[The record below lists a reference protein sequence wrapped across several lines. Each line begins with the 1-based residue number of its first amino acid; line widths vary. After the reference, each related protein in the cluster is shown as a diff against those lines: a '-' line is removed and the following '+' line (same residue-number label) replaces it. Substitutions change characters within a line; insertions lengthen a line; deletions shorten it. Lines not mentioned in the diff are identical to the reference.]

1 MDITVPDIGHFIDVP
16 IIEVHVTAGDVVA
29 AEDPVITLE
38 SDKAT
43 LDVPASAAGTVSEV
57 AVRIGDR
64 VSAGDLILRLDAA
77 PASGGPA
84 AAPVRERVTEDA
96 APAPAEPPGYGSPS
110 GIYEVIE
117 VTVPD
122 IGHFIDVPVIEVHV
136 AAGDAVAPEDPLI
149 TLESDKATLDIP
161 APMAGTITAVR
172 VAVGDPVSAGH
183 VIADLSTGQQ
193 LMPEAAQ
200 PAPEAAQ
207 PAPEA
212 AQPAPEAAQPV
223 PEAAQPVPGAVA
235 AEPRPAAA
243 ASAAAG
249 PDPAAGHQ
257 AGPGGITADV
267 LVLGAGPGGYTAAFR
282 AADLGKKVVLVDR
295 WPALGGV
302 CLNVGCIPSKA
313 LLHAAK
319 VIAEAKEMS
328 EHGITFGPPAI
339 DLDKLRAWKDGV
351 VGRLT
356 GGLAGLARQR
366 KVTTIR
372 GYGRFTSPHQLQV
385 ELAEGGVTTVGFEQ
399 AIIAAG
405 SEPLTLPFIP
415 QSDPRVVDSTGALE
429 LGGVPQRL
437 LILGGGIIGL
447 EMATVYHEL
456 GAKVTI
462 AEMMDQLIPG
472 ADKDLISPL
481 AKRVTRQ
488 YENIYLKTKV
498 TNVEARP
505 EGLVVSF
512 DGPKAPATD
521 TFDRMLVAV
530 GRSPNGKLIGAE
542 NAGITV
548 DDRGFIPVDKQLRT
562 SVPHIFAIGDIVGQP
577 MLAHKAMHEGKV
589 AAEVTAGKNSFFD
602 ARVIPSVAYTDP
614 EVAWAGITENQARA
628 AGVTYG
634 KGVFPWAASGRSLT
648 LGRSEG
654 LTKLLFDEA
663 TGRVIGCGIVGPN
676 ADDLITEA
684 ALAIEMGADAADI
697 ALTIHPHPTLS
708 ETVALAAEAFEG
720 TITDLY
726 LPRRA

>member
-16 IIEVHVTAGDVVA
+16 VIEVHVTAGDVVA

-57 AVRIGDR
+57 AIRVGDQ
-64 VSAGDLILRLDAA
+64 VSAGDLILRLDAE
-77 PASGGPA
+77 PASDGPA

-96 APAPAEPPGYGSPS
+96 APAPAVPPGYGSPS

-136 AAGDAVAPEDPLI
+136 AAGDLVAREDPLI

-161 APMAGTITAVR
+161 APVAGTITAVR
-172 VAVGDPVSAGH
+172 VAVGNHVSADH
-183 VIADLSTGQQ
+183 VIADLRTG
-193 LMPEAAQ
+193 ETA
-200 PAPEAAQ
+200 
-207 PAPEA
+207 
-212 AQPAPEAAQPV
+212 V
-223 PEAAQPVPGAVA
+223 PEPAAPATSAPAASATPAVQRSAPGDVA
-235 AEPRPAAA
+235 AE
-243 ASAAAG
+243 
-249 PDPAAGHQ
+249 
-257 AGPGGITADV
+257 V

-295 WPALGGV
+295 GPTLGGV

-313 LLHAAK
+313 LLHAAR
-319 VIAEAKEMS
+319 VIAETREMS
-328 EHGITFGPPAI
+328 EHGIMFGAPAI
-339 DLDKLRAWKDGV
+339 DIGKLRAWKDGV

-356 GGLAGLARQR
+356 GGLAGLAKQR
-366 KVTTIR
+366 KVATIR
-372 GYGRFTSPHQLQV
+372 GYGRFTSPHQLRV
-385 ELAEGGVTTVGFEQ
+385 ELAEGGVTTVDFEQ

-415 QSDPRVVDSTGALE
+415 SSDPRIIDSTGALE
-429 LGGVPQRL
+429 LGEMPQRL

-462 AEMMDQLIPG
+462 AELMDQLIPG

-512 DGPKAPATD
+512 DGPKAPTAD

-542 NAGITV
+542 EAGVTA
-548 DDRGFIPVDKQLRT
+548 DDHGFIPVDKQLRT
-562 SVPHIFAIGDIVGQP
+562 NVAHIFAIGDVVGQP
-577 MLAHKAMHEGKV
+577 MLAHKAMHQGKV

-614 EVAWAGITENQARA
+614 EVAWAGVTENEARA
-628 AGVTYG
+628 AGVKYG

-654 LTKLLFDEA
+654 LTKVLFDEGS
-663 TGRVIGCGIVGPN
+663 GRAIGCGIVGPS
-676 ADDLITEA
+676 AGDLIAEA

-697 ALTIHPHPTLS
+697 GLTIHPHPTLS

-726 LPRRA
+726 LPRRGKDSRGVRRPD